1 MRVLGYKYCERKK
14 TYYSDN
20 HEKPENILYRYK
32 FIDRYLSRELK
43 THRWIQMSKVKYDE
57 MISQGYIINGTG
69 FEYKNSKDENKTYYE
84 FHVDD
89 HPDFSCSSWHN
100 SELAVFGGNLS
111 VRKPTDTKPLIIFG
125 QDECIFK
132 QYVFKKKA
140 WHGPNGETALVPKD
154 EGQGLMISAFVSRDY
169 GFGFELSSYQL
180 SIINNKRRGESYIDK
195 DAAVL
200 KRGKPTKDPLVTSP
214 FVRTLE
220 YGSGNSG
227 YWSYDDMI
235 LQLEDCVD
243 CLKAINNEKYDYLF
257 LFDHSNGHDRLRPDG
272 LSEKKILKYFGGKQP
287 VMRNTKIEDETY
299 LGPFDHPL
307 KLKVGDTQIF

>member
-1 MRVLGYKYCERKK
+1 
-14 TYYSDN
+14 
-20 HEKPENILYRYK
+20 
-32 FIDRYLSRELK
+32 
-43 THRWIQMSKVKYDE
+43 
-57 MISQGYIINGTG
+57 
-69 FEYKNSKDENKTYYE
+69 
-84 FHVDD
+84 
-89 HPDFSCSSWHN
+89 
-100 SELAVFGGNLS
+100 
-111 VRKPTDTKPLIIFG
+111 
-125 QDECIFK
+125 
-132 QYVFKKKA
+132 
-140 WHGPNGETALVPKD
+140 
-154 EGQGLMISAFVSRDY
+154 MISAFVSREY

-272 LSEKKILKYFGGKQP
+272 LSEKK
-287 VMRNTKIEDETY
+287 TKI
-299 LGPFDHPL
+299 LWR
-307 KLKVGDTQIF
+307 